1 MSWKKPDSTMHSIR
15 VTLLK
20 WLITPLVLINL
31 IGAALTYGLAWIP
44 AQTAFDQSLAD
55 GVWALV
61 PRIKELNGQLQVDL
75 PSEAEQVLRVD
86 HFDSMFFVVRTAD
99 GKPIAGDHDFPLL
112 QPSTEID
119 EPFAYDGY
127 MRGEPIRITAIR
139 TLIGNKQVFIGA
151 AETLRKREHIRNLIL
166 SSLIVLEIL
175 LTLIL
180 IGIMW
185 IAVTKGLLPLK
196 KMQSDLGQREHNDLS
211 LLESRKQPLELQ
223 PVSAALND
231 LLDKVR
237 ESAAGQQNFLADVA
251 HQLRTPLAGIKLQLE
266 WLQPKLQEGSEMAHS
281 TRLMM
286 SSTQKM
292 IRQTNQLLAL
302 ARAEPSRFE
311 KKQLTR
317 LELGKLVESSIQ
329 HFVTESDKKG
339 IDLGFDLRAAL
350 IMGDPYLLSDMIDNL
365 IDNAIRYSHVGAT
378 VTVRCHT
385 EPDGGGA
392 VLTVEDSGPGIAL
405 SDQELVFSRFY
416 RVSNKVHGS
425 GLGLS
430 IVRDI
435 ANDHGAAIKLTS
447 GGGRQGTIFA
457 VHFPPVSH

>member
-1 MSWKKPDSTMHSIR
+1 M
-15 VTLLK
+15 
-20 WLITPLVLINL
+20 
-31 IGAALTYGLAWIP
+31 
-44 AQTAFDQSLAD
+44 
-55 GVWALV
+55 
-61 PRIKELNGQLQVDL
+61 
-75 PSEAEQVLRVD
+75 
-86 HFDSMFFVVRTAD
+86 
-99 GKPIAGDHDFPLL
+99 
-112 QPSTEID
+112 
-119 EPFAYDGY
+119 
-127 MRGEPIRITAIR
+127 
-139 TLIGNKQVFIGA
+139 
-151 AETLRKREHIRNLIL
+151 
-166 SSLIVLEIL
+166 
-175 LTLIL
+175 
-180 IGIMW
+180 
-185 IAVTKGLLPLK
+185 
-196 KMQSDLGQREHNDLS
+196 
-211 LLESRKQPLELQ
+211 
-223 PVSAALND
+223 
-231 LLDKVR
+231 
-237 ESAAGQQNFLADVA
+237 
-251 HQLRTPLAGIKLQLE
+251 
-266 WLQPKLQEGSEMAHS
+266 
-281 TRLMM
+281 
-286 SSTQKM
+286 
-292 IRQTNQLLAL
+292 
-302 ARAEPSRFE
+302 
-311 KKQLTR
+311 
-317 LELGKLVESSIQ
+317 ESSIQ